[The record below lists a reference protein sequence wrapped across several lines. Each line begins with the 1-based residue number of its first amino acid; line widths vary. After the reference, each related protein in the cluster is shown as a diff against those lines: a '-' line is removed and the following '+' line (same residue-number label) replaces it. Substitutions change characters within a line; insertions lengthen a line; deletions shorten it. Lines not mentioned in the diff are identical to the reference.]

1 MSRIRLKYKCVT
13 EIVGSD
19 NQGILVLVNE
29 EETLQVSIPCDR
41 YTTYYFGLRD
51 SATLNCSR
59 FLPEVLVRLFKS
71 ETDMHFEIRIEDIRG
86 GEYLS
91 RIYNMK
97 TLEMLPIQITD
108 AVLLSRISG
117 VPIYIDEVLM
127 RKQSAE
133 FHKDSHGL
141 KLPINALSLDM
152 LEKAM
157 DQAVSEENYELASM
171 LKEEIDHRK
180 NNLQE

>member
-1 MSRIRLKYKCVT
+1 MKYKCVT

-29 EETLQVSIPCDR
+29 DETLQVSIPCNKHM
-41 YTTYYFGLRD
+41 TYCFSLRD
-51 SATLNCSR
+51 FAAPNCNR
-59 FLPEVLVRLFKS
+59 LLPEVLVRLLKS
-71 ETDMHFEIRIEDIRG
+71 ETDMHFEIRIEGIRE

-91 RIYNMK
+91 RIYNME
-97 TLEMLPIQITD
+97 TQETVPIQIAD
-108 AVLLSRISG
+108 AVLLSLIG
-117 VPIYIDEVLM
+117 DIPIYIDETLM

-133 FHKDSHGL
+133 FRKDSHGL

-157 DQAVSEENYELASM
+157 DRAISEENYELASM
-171 LKEEIDHRK
+171 LKEEIDHRR